1 MDIRQSKTLSK
12 LEPIDQVVIRSLKAY
27 YKSLG
32 LQRLVAAINK
42 GKNFQFFDF
51 RPNENSWFVMVQSET
66 LYYRQLFSEDR
77 NFETT
82 LPRSS
87 KLNRKS

>member
-12 LEPIDQVVIRSLKAY
+12 VEPIYQVVIRSLKAY
-27 YKSLG
+27 YKSLA

-42 GKNFQFFDF
+42 GNNF
-51 RPNENSWFVMVQSET
+51 FVMVQSET
-66 LYYRQLFSEDR
+66 LCYRQLFSESG

-87 KLNRKS
+87 KLNRKA